1 MTLRLT
7 EIFNALPTCRVFAD
21 VGCDHGYISL
31 EMLKSNKA
39 EKVIFSDIS
48 KKCLQKA
55 RELLCEYVIEGRAEG
70 YVSNGFDSLPPFD
83 LALIAGMG
91 GEEIIS
97 IIEKAKDLPQKLVL
111 QPMKNSPKV
120 REVLLEKGY
129 KFIKDYTFKAENKF
143 YDLMVLEK
151 GSDLLT
157 KEEIE
162 FGKTNLAL
170 KPTAFLEKISIRKN
184 AILSYIEKE
193 NISSLA
199 KDELAEELKR
209 IEKIC

>member
-1 MTLRLT
+1 MTDRLT
-7 EIFNALPTCRVFAD
+7 EIFNSLPSCKVFAD

-48 KKCLQKA
+48 KNCLEKA
-55 RELLCEYVIEGRAEG
+55 RELLSEYEKNGRADG
-70 YVSNGFDSLPPFD
+70 YVSNGFDNLPTFD

-97 IIEKAKDLPQKLVL
+97 IIEKAKRLPQKLVL

-120 REVLLEKGY
+120 REILLKKGY

-143 YDLMVLEK
+143 YDLMVLER
-151 GSDLLT
+151 GEDFLT

-170 KPTAFLEKISIRKN
+170 KPTAFLEKLSIRKK
-184 AILSYIEKE
+184 AIISYIEKE
-193 NISSLA
+193 NISQPA
-199 KDELAEELKR
+199 KDELVEELKR

>member
-1 MTLRLT
+1 MTDRLT
-7 EIFNALPTCRVFAD
+7 EIFNALPTCKVFAD

-48 KKCLQKA
+48 KNCLEKA
-55 RELLCEYVIEGRAEG
+55 RELLSEFVFEGRAEG
-70 YVSNGFDSLPPFD
+70 YVSNGFDSLPTFD

-129 KFIKDYTFKAENKF
+129 KFIKDYTFKAEDKF
-143 YDLMVLEK
+143 YDLMVLEN
-151 GSDLLT
+151 GEDFLT

-170 KPTAFLEKISIRKN
+170 KPTAFLEKLSIRKK

-193 NISSLA
+193 NISKLA
-199 KDELAEELKR
+199 KDELIEELKR

>member
-1 MTLRLT
+1 MTDRLT
-7 EIFNALPTCRVFAD
+7 EIFNSLPSCKVFAD

-48 KKCLQKA
+48 KNCLEKA
-55 RELLCEYVIEGRAEG
+55 RELLKEYEKDGRAEG
-70 YVSNGFDSLPPFD
+70 YVSNGFDNLPPFD

-97 IIEKAKDLPQKLVL
+97 IIEKAKDLPQKLVV

-120 REVLLEKGY
+120 REVLLKKGY
-129 KFIKDYTFKAENKF
+129 KIIKDYTFKAENKF
-143 YDLMVLEK
+143 YDLITLEK
-151 GSDLLT
+151 GNDFLT
-157 KEEIE
+157 EEEKE
-162 FGKTNLAL
+162 FGRTNLAL
-170 KPTAFLEKISIRKN
+170 RPTAFLEKLSVRKK
-184 AILSYIEKE
+184 ALRSYIENE
-193 NISSLA
+193 NIGESA
-199 KDELAEELKR
+199 REELVEELKR

>member
-55 RELLCEYVIEGRAEG
+55 RELLCEYVIEGRAEA
-70 YVSNGFDSLPPFD
+70 YVSNGFESLPPFD

-170 KPTAFLEKISIRKN
+170 KPIAFLEKISIRKN